1 MPEPGQPIDQPGV
14 YRLLVLA
21 FAIWAA
27 HFIVAYGAALVFPE
41 QAAARWIAIGAL
53 AVALAAL
60 VVAVRRYRAQAGAIG
75 LAAGGLAIAAVV
87 LGTAP
92 AIVG

>member
-1 MPEPGQPIDQPGV
+1 MPEPGQPIDRPAV
-14 YRLLVLA
+14 YRLFVLA

-41 QAAARWIAIGAL
+41 QVAARWIAVGAL
-53 AVALAAL
+53 AVALGAL
-60 VVAVRRYRAQAGAIG
+60 VVAIRRYRVQAGALG
-75 LAAGGLAIAAVV
+75 LAAAGLAIAAIV

-92 AIVG
+92 AIIG